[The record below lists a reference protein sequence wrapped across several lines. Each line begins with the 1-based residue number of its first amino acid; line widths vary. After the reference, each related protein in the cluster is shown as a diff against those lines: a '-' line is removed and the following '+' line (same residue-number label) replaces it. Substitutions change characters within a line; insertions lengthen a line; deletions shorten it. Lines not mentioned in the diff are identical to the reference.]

1 MASRALPTGRLDTDR
16 LEGRALAS
24 LQHLMY
30 AGLADFL
37 ATGAQMGMLG
47 QGGTTMGGGWG
58 RRGRDIFRRLERN
71 LPRTKQTNE

>member
-47 QGGTTMGGGWG
+47 QGGTTMGGGAG
-58 RRGRDIFRRLERN
+58 QEGEGYIQETGEEPSKN
-71 LPRTKQTNE
+71 KANK